1 MCARRS
7 SSPARRYNDRFK
19 VRGSIEIFFQTVVGA
34 RIDIPSDYLILVTAT
49 RLNGNN
55 QSSTLTRIM

>member
-1 MCARRS
+1 
-7 SSPARRYNDRFK
+7 